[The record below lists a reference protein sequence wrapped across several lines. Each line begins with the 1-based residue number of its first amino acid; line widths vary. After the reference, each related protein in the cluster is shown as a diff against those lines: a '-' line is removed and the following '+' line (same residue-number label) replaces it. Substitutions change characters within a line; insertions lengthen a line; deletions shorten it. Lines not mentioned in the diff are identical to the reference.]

1 MVAQKAER
9 GEGPMV
15 LTYADKAGKADY
27 KRVPNEVKALH
38 IVQRAGNKSKT
49 YNLDEVPQSIKD
61 SLVAFAVAQRG
72 KVYIANHGDKDGS
85 NVVDLFDA
93 FWNDVKSGKV
103 YSRSADGEKPG
114 RKFDAVKWA
123 TVYRNALLAMSK
135 KGRINKK
142 TNKPFQPMS
151 DQHYNDFV
159 VALEAAPS
167 KERIEKIAGWKKDGF
182 FLRALKEYE
191 FKNTEVDAD
200 ATDLF

>member
-9 GEGPMV
+9 GEGPMI

-38 IVQRAGNKSKT
+38 VVQRAGNKSKT

-72 KVYIANHGDKDGS
+72 KVYIANHGDENGS
-85 NVVDLFDA
+85 NVVALFDA

-123 TVYRNALLAMSK
+123 DIMKAALLAMNK
-135 KGRINKK
+135 KGRINTK
-142 TNKPFQPMS
+142 TNKPIQPMS
-151 DQHYNDFV
+151 EQGYKDFV
-159 VALEAAPS
+159 AALEAASP
-167 KERIEKIAGWKKDGF
+167 KERTEKIAGWKKDGF

-191 FKNTEVDAD
+191 FKNTEVDSD